1 MVTYLKSLVILFP
14 LIIGLIRFRKVDRS
28 YQLFI
33 YLMLMYLVNE
43 TNNFLSIKLFRTNAV
58 NFNIFSLI
66 EGLYVFYI
74 FHLWGFLAKQKKLF
88 LFLQIGITLLWVI
101 ENIVFLKIT
110 EFSPYYRLVYSFIIV
125 LLSVNQINF
134 LIIHD
139 SKNLLKNG
147 HFLIC
152 VAFLI
157 FFMYQILY
165 EGAYFIRH
173 ASHDS
178 QAFSRKVISLFS
190 DMNIFINLLYGVAIF
205 FIPEKEKLPFTLD
218 KLD

>member
-1 MVTYLKSLVILFP
+1 MEHYLKNLVVLVPIV
-14 LIIGLIRFRKVDRS
+14 IGLIRFRKVERS

-33 YLMLMYLVNE
+33 CLMLMYLVNE
-43 TNNFLSIKLFRTNAV
+43 TNNFISIKLFRTNAI

-74 FHLWGFLAKQKKLF
+74 FHLWGFLGKQKRLF
-88 LFLQIGITLLWVI
+88 ILLQVGITLLWII
-101 ENIVFLKIT
+101 ENLVFLKIT

-139 SKNLLKNG
+139 SKSLLKNG
-147 HFLIC
+147 QFLIC
-152 VAFLI
+152 IGFVI
-157 FFMYQILY
+157 FFMYQIIY
-165 EGAYFIRH
+165 EGAYFLRH
-173 ASHDS
+173 VSPDS
-178 QAFSRKVISLFS
+178 KAFSRKIIGLFV
-190 DMNIFINLLYGVAIF
+190 DMNIFINLFYAIAIF

-218 KLD
+218 KLE